1 MTATPKHASLDIGV
15 IGAGSW
21 GTALALL
28 LAHNHHRVTLWVY
41 EKEVCD
47 HIASH
52 RENHIFLPGVHLP
65 ESIRPTRSLPEACR
79 SQDLLV
85 SAVPSHLVRKIMRSC
100 GGHISPHTLLVSVS
114 KGIENKTLKPISG
127 ILRDVLPSR
136 LLAHTS
142 YLSGPSFA
150 REVAQQLPTA
160 VVVAAKDGAVVKKV
174 QETFASPRFRVYAS
188 DDIIGVELGGA
199 LKNVIAIAAG
209 CSDGL
214 GFGHNTRAA
223 LITRGLAEI
232 TRLGVALGANPLT
245 FAGLSG
251 LGDLVLTCTGALS
264 RNRQVG
270 LKLAEGLSLADI
282 LAHSAM
288 VAEGIKTTKAAYAL
302 AKKHRIEMPIV
313 EQVYRIL
320 YQRKDPCRAVSD
332 LMSRSLRHELDKCLT
347 GCAVPETRGAIRN
360 ASR

>member
-1 MTATPKHASLDIGV
+1 MSGAAEHVSLDIGV

-21 GTALALL
+21 GTALAML
-28 LAHNHHRVTLWVY
+28 LAHNNHRVTLWVY
-41 EKEVCD
+41 EKEVYD
-47 HIASH
+47 HIRTRH
-52 RENHIFLPGVHLP
+52 ENHVFLRGVHLP
-65 ESIRPTRSLPEACR
+65 ESIHPTQSLREAC
-79 SQDLLV
+79 QGQGLVV
-85 SAVPSHLVRKIMRSC
+85 SAVPSHLVRRILRSC
-100 GGHISPHTLLVSVS
+100 VRHVAPHTLLVSVS

-127 ILRDVLPSR
+127 ILQDVLPPHLS
-136 LLAHTS
+136 AHVS

-160 VVVAAKDGAVVKKV
+160 VVVAAKDGATANNIQKA
-174 QETFASPRFRVYAS
+174 FASPRFRVYAS

-209 CSDGL
+209 CADGL

-232 TRLGVALGANPLT
+232 TRLGVVLGANPLT

-270 LKLAEGLSLADI
+270 IKLAEGMSLEDI

-288 VAEGIKTTKAAYAL
+288 VAEGVKTTKAAYAL
-302 AKKHRIEMPIV
+302 AKKHHVEMPIV

-320 YQRKDPCRAVSD
+320 YQGKDPCRAVSD
-332 LMSRSLRHELDKCLT
+332 LMGRTLRHELDK
-347 GCAVPETRGAIRN
+347 
-360 ASR
+360 